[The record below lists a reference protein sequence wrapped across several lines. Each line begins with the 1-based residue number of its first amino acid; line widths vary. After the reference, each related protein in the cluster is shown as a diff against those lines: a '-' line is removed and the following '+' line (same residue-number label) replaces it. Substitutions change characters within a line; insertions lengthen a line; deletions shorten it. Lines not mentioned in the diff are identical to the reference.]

1 MTVLEARFAER
12 PSREAAA
19 KGSNPARGRI
29 RTADSRLSQLWP
41 LALCR
46 NTGIEPVTV
55 RITVVRSYPSELIS
69 RWRCC
74 LQPFGT
80 HLAMIGLGA
89 PAGVY
94 RTRSAE
100 QPWADNS
107 VWRTR
112 RRVLSLSTDERIWSP
127 GVDSNQ
133 RHPRSI
139 RGTLA
144 RLSYTQW
151 LPIDLWRGVW
161 DLNPHPPDRQSGAL
175 RQLS

>member
-1 MTVLEARFAER
+1 MLHEARFAER
-12 PSREAAA
+12 SSREARAE
-19 KGSNPARGRI
+19 GSNPARGRI

-69 RWRCC
+69 HWRCC

-80 HLAMIGLGA
+80 HLAVIGLGA

-112 RRVLSLSTDERIWSP
+112 RRVRGLSTDERIWSP
-127 GVDSNQ
+127 GTDSN
-133 RHPRSI
+133 RR
-139 RGTLA
+139 R
-144 RLSYTQW
+144 
-151 LPIDLWRGVW
+151 
-161 DLNPHPPDRQSGAL
+161 PPCKSGAL
-175 RQLS
+175 IAELPGLVDRASTDLATSRLRAGCSAC